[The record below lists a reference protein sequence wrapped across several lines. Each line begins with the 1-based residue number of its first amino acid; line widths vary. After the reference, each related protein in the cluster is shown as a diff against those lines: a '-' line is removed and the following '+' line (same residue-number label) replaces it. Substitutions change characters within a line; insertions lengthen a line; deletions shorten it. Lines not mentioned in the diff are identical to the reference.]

1 METKNKYVKPKC
13 PHNKYKSKCIDCG
26 GGSICEHKK
35 LRIYC
40 KDCKG
45 SSICEH
51 NRIKYSCKD
60 CKGSAICEHNKRK
73 IICLDC
79 KGSGFCIHNK
89 RNEICKICNL
99 NMYLLMQQRRC
110 LKRVLNNSNKIV
122 KNKST
127 IDYLGCLIEYFK
139 TFILNKMT
147 PEMNINNIHLDHIKP
162 VSSFNL
168 DDINEFNECCHYTN
182 FQPLLAKDNLFKS
195 NKWKEIDDEF
205 WKQNIIFN
213 DSYKELYMPK

>member
-1 METKNKYVKPKC
+1 METKQKYIKPKC
-13 PHNKYKSKCIDCG
+13 PHNKYKAKCVDCG

-99 NMYLLMQQRRC
+99 NMYLLMQQMRC

-127 IDYLGCLIEYFK
+127 IDYLGCSIEYFK

-195 NKWKEIDDEF
+195 NKWREIDDEF
-205 WKQNIIFN
+205 WKKNIIFN

>member
-1 METKNKYVKPKC
+1 METKQKYIKPKC
-13 PHNKYKSKCIDCG
+13 PHNKYKAKCVDCG

-127 IDYLGCLIEYFK
+127 IDYLGCSIEYFK

-195 NKWKEIDDEF
+195 NKWREIDDEF
-205 WKQNIIFN
+205 WKKNIIFN